1 MLRFLIMTTILA
13 MSATN
18 LIADEISSAVAL
30 RDLGL

>member
-1 MLRFLIMTTILA
+1 MLRFLIMTTIPV